1 MNRNAAFVV
10 VAALSLSACATPT
23 SSPPTAT
30 PSGGAGGGGS
40 PAAAAEPFRAA
51 DFAWS
56 ASTGNSKID
65 GQLTYKNKGVTYN
78 CGTVVLTPE
87 TAWVRQRMNTLY
99 LSSTRAELPADEVRA
114 RTPAATNDY
123 SAFVKTTTCDASG
136 KFAFDRVPH
145 GTWYV
150 ITVARPVAPGTGPE
164 MALMRRLDITQGKDL
179 AVRL

>member
-30 PSGGAGGGGS
+30 SSGGDGGGS
-40 PAAAAEPFRAA
+40 AADAVEPFRAA

-65 GQLTYKNKGVTYN
+65 GLLTYKNRGATYN

-87 TAWVRQRMNTLY
+87 TPWVRQRMNTLY

-123 SAFVKTTTCDASG
+123 SAFVKTTTCDAGG

-150 ITVARPVAPGTGPE
+150 ITVARPVAPATGPE
-164 MALMRRLDITQGKDL
+164 IAIMRRVEITQGKDL